1 MEDFTKIEIT
11 PKEGVNERQPRG
23 ISVTKVKAGNYYDA
37 MNSQENYPNH
47 HLPSIEELHIIGRYA
62 PSMLPM
68 EMSLFSSNQM
78 ENFRI
83 KGLFFTHP
91 QKDRYESEEL
101 ELERARSHYFIF
113 VRIEY

>member
-1 MEDFTKIEIT
+1 MEDFVKVEIA

-23 ISVTKVKAGNYYDA
+23 ISITKIKAGNFYDA
-37 MNSQENYPNH
+37 INFQENDPNH

-68 EMSLFSSNQM
+68 EYALFSSNQI
-78 ENFRI
+78 ENL
-83 KGLFFTHP
+83 KVLGLFFTHP
-91 QKDRYESEEL
+91 EKDRYESKEIQ
-101 ELERARSHYFIF
+101 LERTKSAYYIL